1 MVIRIK
7 EITVM
12 AKMAKMIQE
21 VEFRH
26 HASSKSVMDD
36 SLDRLDAE
44 ENDNLLIPFARV
56 EIKGMSSS

>member
-1 MVIRIK
+1 MVIRIN
-7 EITVM
+7 EITVI
-12 AKMAKMIQE
+12 AKIAKMIQE

-26 HASSKSVMDD
+26 QASSKSVMED

-44 ENDNLLIPFARV
+44 ENDNLLIPLARV